1 MSQPTRRTGF
11 DAYDVALE
19 IVAAVAP
26 LVDRVRRRDPDLGRQ
41 LRRALSSIPLN
52 LAEGRRRQGKDRQ
65 YHYTIAAGSADEV
78 ASSNALDVAALSG
91 WLEGRAI
98 QPALSLLD
106 RELAML
112 WRLTH

>member
-11 DAYDVALE
+11 DAYDIALE
-19 IVAAVAP
+19 IVVAVAP
-26 LVDRVRRRDPDLGRQ
+26 LVDRVRRRDPDLGKQ
-41 LRRALSSIPLN
+41 LRRALSSVPLN

-78 ASSNALDVAALSG
+78 AAALDVAAACG
-91 WLEGRAI
+91 WLETRAVK
-98 QPALSLLD
+98 PALSLLD

>member
-1 MSQPTRRTGF
+1 MSQPTRPTGF
-11 DAYDVALE
+11 DAYDIAVA

-26 LVDRVRRRDPDLGRQ
+26 LVERVRRRDPDLGKQ
-41 LRRALSSIPLN
+41 LRRALASIALN
-52 LAEGRRRQGKDRQ
+52 LAEGRRGQGKDRHS
-65 YHYTIAAGSADEV
+65 HYTIAAGSADEV
-78 ASSNALDVAALSG
+78 AAALDVAAACG

-98 QPALSLLD
+98 APALSLRD

>member
-19 IVAAVAP
+19 IVAEVAP
-26 LVDRVRRRDPDLGRQ
+26 LVDRLRRRDPDLGRQ
-41 LRRALSSIPLN
+41 MRRALTSIPLN

-65 YHYTIAAGSADEV
+65 YHYTIAAGSTDEV
-78 ASSNALDVAALSG
+78 VAALDVAAACG
-91 WLEGRAI
+91 WLEGRAVE
-98 QPALSLLD
+98 PALGLLD

>member
-19 IVAAVAP
+19 IVAAIAP
-26 LVDRVRRRDPDLGRQ
+26 LVDRVRRRDPDLGKQ

-52 LAEGRRRQGKDRQ
+52 IAEGRRRQGKDRQ

-78 ASSNALDVAALSG
+78 AATLDVATACG
-91 WLEGRAI
+91 WLECRTIA
-98 QPALSLLD
+98 PTLRLLD

>member
-11 DAYDVALE
+11 DAYDIALE
-19 IVAAVAP
+19 IVAAVDP
-26 LVDRVRRRDPDLGRQ
+26 LVDRIRRRDSDLGKQ

-78 ASSNALDVAALSG
+78 AAALDVAAACG
-91 WLEGRAI
+91 WLDGRAI
-98 QPALSLLD
+98 KPALNLLD

>member
-11 DAYDVALE
+11 DAYDIALE

-26 LVDRVRRRDPDLGRQ
+26 LVDRIRRRDPDLGRQ

-65 YHYTIAAGSADEV
+65 YHYTIAAGSTDEV
-78 ASSNALDVAALSG
+78 AAALDVAVACG
-91 WLEGRAI
+91 WLEGRAST
-98 QPALSLLD
+98 PALNLLD

>member
-11 DAYDVALE
+11 DAYDIALE

-26 LVDRVRRRDPDLGRQ
+26 LVERVRRRDPDLGKQ
-41 LRRALSSIPLN
+41 LRKALSSIPLN

-78 ASSNALDVAALSG
+78 AAVLDVAAACG
-91 WLEGRAI
+91 WLDGRAI
-98 QPALSLLD
+98 KPALSLLD

>member
-19 IVAAVAP
+19 IVATVAP
-26 LVDRVRRRDPDLGRQ
+26 LVDRIRRRDPDLGKQ
-41 LRRALSSIPLN
+41 MRRALASIPLN
-52 LAEGRRRQGKDRQ
+52 LAEGRRRQGKDRH
-65 YHYTIAAGSADEV
+65 YHYTIAAGSTDEV
-78 ASSNALDVAALSG
+78 AASLDVAAACG
-91 WLEGRAI
+91 WLEGLAVE
-98 QPALSLLD
+98 PALRLLD

>member
-19 IVAAVAP
+19 IVAAVTP
-26 LVDRVRRRDPDLGRQ
+26 LIDRVRRRDPDLGKQ
-41 LRRALSSIPLN
+41 MRRALTSIALN
-52 LAEGRRRQGKDRQ
+52 LAEGRRRQGKDRH

-78 ASSNALDVAALSG
+78 AAALDVAAVSG
-91 WLEGRAI
+91 WLESRAVK
-98 QPALSLLD
+98 PALSLLD
-106 RELAML
+106 RELAMI

>member
-11 DAYDVALE
+11 HAYDIALE
-19 IVAAVAP
+19 IVAAVDP
-26 LVDRVRRRDPDLGRQ
+26 LVDRIRRRDPDLGKQ
-41 LRRALSSIPLN
+41 LRKALSSIPLN

-78 ASSNALDVAALSG
+78 AAVLDVAAACG
-91 WLEGRAI
+91 WLDGRAI
-98 QPALSLLD
+98 KPALSLLD